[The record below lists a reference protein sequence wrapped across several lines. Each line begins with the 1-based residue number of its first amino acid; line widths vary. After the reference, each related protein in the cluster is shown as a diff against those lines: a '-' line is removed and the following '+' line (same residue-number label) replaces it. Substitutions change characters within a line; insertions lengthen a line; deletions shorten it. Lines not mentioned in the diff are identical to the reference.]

1 MFRFHKTLDVIT
13 LFHRPTLA
21 SSVRVLNLLKQASSN
36 AAEAGTRDQAS
47 DSSTQTGGQEF
58 ELNVTEEPPTG
69 DQLRSILEY
78 VGTRRLGEIVRGAKD
93 EADAMRKL
101 QQNSENFQMPLTVDW
116 NNGRAVI
123 GENESEILKMLETL
137 PKN

>member
-1 MFRFHKTLDVIT
+1 MDRCREMENTAKNAK
-13 LFHRPTLA
+13 A
-21 SSVRVLNLLKQASSN
+21 SAN
-36 AAEAGTRDQAS
+36 AAEASTKGQAS
-47 DSSTQTGGQEF
+47 DPSAQTGRQEF

-78 VGTRRLGEIVRGAKD
+78 VGTRRLGEIVRGARD

-101 QQNSENFQMPLTVDW
+101 QQNSENFQRPLIVDW

-123 GENESEILKMLETL
+123 GDNESEILKMLETL
-137 PKN
+137 PKS